1 MSAFLILA
9 AILLCAVTAILLWPL
24 LRARPETSD
33 NSESPALK
41 ILREQRKELDAELAA
56 GSIDA
61 ARHAETLAELERR
74 ALEESSAPEAA
85 RSAGPRRAW
94 AIALAL
100 VLPLSAV
107 GLYVWIGN
115 PAGLHPEQAVDESA
129 QHVTPAQIDAMLGK
143 LAERVAANPDDLE
156 GLLMLGRSYMVLGRF
171 ADAEKSFALLASKR
185 PDAQTYA
192 DWADALAAAQGRSL
206 AGKPEELINKAL
218 KLDPQNIKA
227 LALAGTVAFDRKD
240 FKTAIKHWQ
249 KIAALVPA
257 DSEFGQSVQSMLQE
271 ARSHAGLP
279 ATADPAAKTST
290 DASAAR
296 PQAAAN
302 QAPALTLKGQV
313 TLAAALRGK
322 VSPDDS
328 LFLFARPAA
337 GGAPVAGMRFK
348 ASELPLEF
356 DFSTAQAMISQ
367 VAPHDKIIVGARISK
382 HNSPM
387 AQDGDLQGLSAAVEA
402 SAQQP
407 LRIEISEVVKK

>member
-24 LRARPETSD
+24 LRARPDTDDSG
-33 NSESPALK
+33 ESPALK

-61 ARHAETLAELERR
+61 ARHTETLAELERR

-279 ATADPAAKTST
+279 DTSSPTADAGAADKQAPA
-290 DASAAR
+290 
-296 PQAAAN
+296 N
-302 QAPALTLKGQV
+302 LAPALTLKGQV